1 MQVKY
6 NVAYCPEFN
15 PIEDVWG
22 LVKAA
27 LKRKKLTLLLQDKV
41 INHKMLAIETLQGI
55 NASTISS
62 VCQKIDYNDMMIF
75 NM

>member
-6 NVAYCPEFN
+6 NVAYCPQFN

-27 LKRKKLTLLLQDKV
+27 FKGKKLGLLLQDKV
-41 INHKMLAIETLQGI
+41 INYKMLVIETL
-55 NASTISS
+55 
-62 VCQKIDYNDMMIF
+62 
-75 NM
+75 